1 MIKQKTIIRN
11 ITVVLVV
18 VLAFGFMFPAAAS
31 AQYWSGNPEGNG
43 SLAVKFYSFFPNSN
57 SNGLKDFSPG
67 LGVGVDGRVNF
78 GNYFALAGELDYT
91 GVSSASQTYNVY
103 DAYGN
108 YVGSATDTA
117 YFNDVAF
124 KLDALVTLPAGSVIP
139 FAGIGMVANYPTFT
153 FSGYSSGY
161 SGSASTSGSGIGM
174 EIVGGA
180 DFLTGGSGAI
190 TAQISIPVNQT
201 AYFSDLGTNID
212 VGGFEIMVGYRFIM

>member
-1 MIKQKTIIRN
+1 MIKQMAIFRYL
-11 ITVVLVV
+11 TVVSVF
-18 VLAFGFMFPAAAS
+18 VLALGLLSPAPAS

-43 SLAVKFYSFFPNSN
+43 SIAVKFFSFFPNSN

-67 LGVGVDGRVNF
+67 LGLGVDGRVNF
-78 GNYFALAGELDYT
+78 GNYFALAGELDYI
-91 GVSSASQTYNVY
+91 GVSSASQTYYAY

-108 YVGSATDTA
+108 YVAATDTA
-117 YFNDVAF
+117 YFNDMAF
-124 KLDALVTLPAGSVIP
+124 KLDALVTLPAGIVIP

-161 SGSASTSGSGIGM
+161 SGSASTSGSGVGM

-180 DFLTGGSGAI
+180 DFMAGYNGAV
-190 TAQISIPVNQT
+190 TAQISIPVSQT

-212 VGGFEIMVGYRFIM
+212 VGGFEIMVGYRFIL